1 MENTLPGSFEELLK
15 THDKPILVDFWATWC
30 GPCKMVAPELEKFAQ
45 SHKGKV
51 TVVKV
56 DIDEQP
62 DIAQKYGIL
71 SVPTLMLF
79 KAGQISEKVVGA
91 IPQAQMEK
99 VFGPKLA

>member
-1 MENTLPGSFEELLK
+1 
-15 THDKPILVDFWATWC
+15 
-30 GPCKMVAPELEKFAQ
+30 MVAPELEKFAQ

-99 VFGPKLA
+99 VFGPKLV